1 MSIKNKLTLFKGHT
15 QLTLKQNSPHILF
28 GVGVVGIAAST
39 VLACRAT
46 LKANKMLDEIQRDIE
61 EVKGDEAKEES
72 ESKSVTR
79 SDVAHVYLRSAGRL
93 AKVYSPAL
101 AVGVVSVGLLA
112 GSHVQLT
119 KRNNALT
126 AAYSALHIAFMEYRE
141 RVRASVGVDEE
152 REIYY
157 GVKNTPDTDEKGRAI
172 MVKSADPS
180 KWSPYA
186 KFFDASSSQWK
197 KDVEMN
203 RIFLQVQQTYFNQK
217 LRAKG
222 FVFLNEVYQALD
234 IPETSAGQAVGWYL
248 NGEGDDYI
256 DFGIFDPQSIQFVN
270 GTEPVI
276 LLDFNV
282 DGVIINKL

>member
-1 MSIKNKLTLFKGHT
+1 LSV
-15 QLTLKQNSPHILF
+15 KQNSPHILF
-28 GVGVVGIAAST
+28 GVGIVGIGVST

-46 LKANKMLDEIQRDIE
+46 LKAQKVLDEIQHDIE
-61 EVKGDEAKEES
+61 EVKAGDEEQEGK
-72 ESKSVTR
+72 VTR
-79 SDVAHVYLRSAGRL
+79 SDVAHTYIRSAGRL
-93 AKVYSPAL
+93 AKVYAPAL
-101 AVGVVSVGLLA
+101 TVGAVSVACLA
-112 GSHVQLT
+112 GGHVQLT

-157 GVKNTPDTDEKGRAI
+157 GVKKTPDTDEKGRAI
-172 MVKSADPS
+172 MVKTADPS

-186 KFFDASSSQWK
+186 KFFDASSANWK

-217 LRAKG
+217 LQAKG

-248 NGEGDDYI
+248 GGEGDNYV
-256 DFGIFDPQSIQFVN
+256 DFGIFDPQSIQFIN
-270 GTEPVI
+270 GIEPVI